1 MRYVILFVVVILVV
15 LLSTFGIQNPY
26 PVNVRFL
33 RWQTG
38 GVPLYILV
46 LISTLI
52 GILLSTLLSLTGRIQ
67 RQLEVR
73 RLRQQ
78 TAELEKQVA
87 ELKTRLPPPVMRP
100 LPGESTQ

>member
-1 MRYVILFVVVILVV
+1 MRYLILFVVVILVV
-15 LLSTFGIQNPY
+15 ILSTFGIQNPY

-33 RWQTG
+33 GWQTG

-46 LISTLI
+46 LFSTLI

-67 RQLEVR
+67 RQLELR

-87 ELKTRLPPPVMRP
+87 ELKARLPQPVMRP
-100 LPGESTQ
+100 LSDETTR